1 MKFDKYRI
9 SIVIRNMKFMEL
21 PFASN
26 TTFLPRRNRVRD
38 FSPSH
43 KFPSVTIFLT
53 FNPKMEKKN
62 KILYSLSRV
71 LREASSQLRLKYPGE
86 MSELVRE
93 KLDTI
98 IRNLN
103 FATNTQSLAIF
114 VSPVFEKVYYLGMN
128 VEERVIVNQSLQ
140 IRDLVDNKKQ
150 LNRFH
155 ILLLGKKNSK
165 IFLGSVNGFI
175 DISLE
180 GFVNKIHNES
190 KLIGNLNFQNSAK
203 IDATRIKNYL
213 LHVDQVLNT
222 VLLNDRLPIVVVGD
236 YKLITQ
242 FKKITCNDESIAEYV
257 KGDFQDYSFADI
269 EKMLET
275 GIINW
280 QQIRD
285 KCILNQLK
293 VATDHNQLIL
303 GIEHIRYEAL
313 RSRGGH
319 LILEKEASGY
329 MGKIMEDSIDPMVQ
343 KYNKFS
349 NVKNQVD
356 EIIEKVFENGGNVE
370 LVDKGFLKSY
380 GPIALIKNI
389 DSSFRLLKKA
399 T

>member
-1 MKFDKYRI
+1 
-9 SIVIRNMKFMEL
+9 ME
-21 PFASN
+21 PQFVSHTN
-26 TTFLPRRNRVRD
+26 FLTRRNRVRD
-38 FSPSH
+38 FSLGYR
-43 KFPSVTIFLT
+43 FPSVTIFLA

-71 LREASSQLRLKYPGE
+71 SREASSQLRLKYPGE

-93 KLDTI
+93 KLDAI

-114 VSPVFEKVYYLGMN
+114 VSPVFEKVYYLDMN
-128 VEERVIVNQSLQ
+128 LEERVSVKQSLQ

-165 IFLGSVNGFI
+165 IFLGSAKGFI

-180 GFVNKIHNES
+180 GFVSKIYNES
-190 KLIGNLNFQNSAK
+190 KLAGNSNFQDSAK
-203 IDATRIKNYL
+203 RDANRIKNYL

-236 YKLITQ
+236 SKLITL
-242 FKKITCNDESIAEYV
+242 FKKITCNDESIAEFV
-257 KGDFQDYSFADI
+257 EGDFQNYSFADI
-269 EKMLET
+269 EKVLKT
-275 GIINW
+275 GIINL

-285 KCILNQLK
+285 RHLLDQLK
-293 VATDHNQLIL
+293 IATDHNQLIL
-303 GIEHIRYEAL
+303 GIVPIRHEAL
-313 RSRGGH
+313 RSRGGL
-319 LILEKEASGY
+319 LILEKEALGDS
-329 MGKIMEDSIDPMVQ
+329 MRKIIEESIDSMVP

-349 NVKNQVD
+349 NVKNLVD

-370 LVDKGFLKSY
+370 LVNKGFLKSY

-389 DSSFRLLKKA
+389 DSPLRLLKSA